1 MHWRRTLWVLFTAQ
15 LLSAVGFST
24 IFPFLPNYVE
34 SLGSSSGSPIFWVTA
49 VFSVQAIAMMIAS
62 PIWGAISDTVGRKPM
77 VLRALIGGGIVTLL
91 MAFVQ
96 SAEQLVALRAL
107 QGLLSGVVSASVSMV
122 AAATP
127 RRHIGYAMGLMQT
140 SQWAGVSVGPV
151 IGGFLAYGFGYRM
164 AFVVTAVL
172 LGIGGALVWLLVRE
186 DFVRKPGGVGLK
198 GMLGAWRAVLVAKGV
213 SVAYLVRF
221 SAWLGRDLIVP
232 FLPLFV
238 TSIMLRADLAGI
250 HTGIAI
256 GLASATGTFSAIVL
270 GKLGDRIGHR
280 PVLIV
285 SAFAAALIYLPMAM
299 IQHVWQLHVLNAL
312 AGAAIGG
319 VLPAISAL
327 LAQFTGEGQEGS
339 VYGLDNAVTAAAR
352 AVGPILGGSVV
363 AIVSV
368 GGAEEYR
375 SLFVVGTVLFAMTA
389 VLSAWRLPGRT
400 PPRPRPVEALPGA

>member
-1 MHWRRTLWVLFTAQ
+1 MHWKRTLWVLFTAQ
-15 LLSAVGFST
+15 LLSAIGFST

-34 SLGSSSGSPIFWVTA
+34 ALGSSRGSPIFWVTA
-49 VFSVQAIAMMIAS
+49 VYSVQAITMMIAS
-62 PIWGAISDTVGRKPM
+62 PIWGALSDRVGRKPM
-77 VLRALIGGGIVTLL
+77 VLRALLGGGLVTLL

-151 IGGFLAYGFGYRM
+151 IGGVLAFTLGYRM
-164 AFVVTAVL
+164 SFVITAVL
-172 LGIGGALVWLLVRE
+172 LGIGGVLVWTMVQERFE
-186 DFVRKPGGVGLK
+186 RQPGKLGLG
-198 GMLGAWRAVLVAKGV
+198 GMAAAWRAVLVAPGV
-213 SVAYLVRF
+213 AVAYLVRF
-221 SAWLGRDLIVP
+221 TAWLGRDLIVP

-238 TSIMLRADLAGI
+238 TAIVLRPELAGI

-256 GLASATGTFSAIVL
+256 GLASFTGTFSAILL

-285 SAFAAALIYLPMAM
+285 SALAAAAIYLPMTL
-299 IQHVWQLHVLNAL
+299 IQHVWQLHLLNAL
-312 AGAAIGG
+312 AGAAVGG

-327 LAQFTGEGQEGS
+327 LAQFTADGQEGS
-339 VYGLDNAVTAAAR
+339 VYGLDNAVIAAAR
-352 AVGPILGGSVV
+352 SVGPVLGGGVV

-368 GGAEEYR
+368 GGVPEYR
-375 SLFVVGTVLFAMTA
+375 PIFVLATALFVVTA
-389 VLSAWRLPGRT
+389 GLSAWRV
-400 PPRPRPVEALPGA
+400 PRRRGLRPERPAPQRA